1 MKIQAGELV
10 EIFWQLIFILIH
22 NREVYHD
29 DFAEKV
35 LICSCGNFEEGI
47 KRGSK
52 VQRAKSI
59 AIGEIEHLP
68 KAEMVKSKVYSF
80 LKKGLVINCRH

>member
-1 MKIQAGELV
+1 MKIQADELV

-22 NREVYHD
+22 NRGVYHG

-52 VQRAKSI
+52 VQRG
-59 AIGEIEHLP
+59 AIGKIENLP
-68 KAEMVKSKVYSF
+68 KGEMIKVHSVVF
-80 LKKGLVINCRH
+80 LGRD